1 MSTADGDMVDIGD
14 IKDEDF
20 LQLLDSDQLLY
31 SLATQPQ
38 PIPPNSAAHSS
49 SEHTPEG
56 ASPSKTEPSP
66 VKEEAKMDLALVKIE
81 QKANHQQPTHVSDAA
96 ITVTSESPINPA
108 GVLAPQ
114 AMLDARQRRRNI
126 TAEINKALEQWKPTL
141 KQPFGEGPPCTVNT
155 TNEKSFPNPKRR
167 KPNSAQSVPAAN
179 LEFFESSRIRQH
191 QQNTPSTVK
200 EELKEQIKNQTQQSQ
215 KNGETKQEDLSEEED
230 HSEDGVDHFVADRY
244 QAEAIRAAKQGES
257 FLLTGSAG
265 TGKSFVL
272 KHVISVLR
280 SMGKVVGVTASTG
293 CAAVGIG
300 GGTIHSLSGV
310 GLGMDPIEKLV
321 RKGHTDTRLRKRLK
335 PLDVLVIDEVSMID
349 SFLFDKLNAIIAAAR
364 CPPPKRASESTRRIR
379 TLNSGPGGPLTLKPF
394 GGLQVILCGDFFQLP
409 PVGASE
415 RRFANSSEKFFAFEA
430 KTWKRIIKNTYV
442 LRVVHRQADRQFAG
456 LLNEVRQ
463 GVVSGSTMQ
472 VLNACLVNP
481 VKPLVEVEE
490 NGRRVAFTKLFSYRR
505 QVAIENSS
513 QLKKLRTKG
522 IRYDAYDIIH
532 RSEIGTLTVR
542 HVQQM
547 LDNTNCAQS
556 VELRCGCRVL
566 CTKNLDT
573 GLGIVNGTPGIVVGW
588 SRPLIEIYQ
597 KRKVQD
603 PKLRFDRFGPQDLK
617 DSEIFEF
624 DNPDISQA
632 LETQARSQNDCPVM
646 SGVGLGE
653 VLPVVLFDNGHRY
666 LMEPVDW
673 EVHGTKG
680 QVVGLRRQVPLIL
693 GWALS
698 IHKAQGMT
706 LRDVETDVGG
716 AFDYGQVYVAL
727 SRATAVEK
735 LRLRSFNPR
744 KIVTHPKVTE
754 FYAALERTSSSR

>member
-1 MSTADGDMVDIGD
+1 MVDSGD

-38 PIPPNSAAHSS
+38 PIPPNSAIHSPS
-49 SEHTPEG
+49 QQTSEG
-56 ASPSKTEPSP
+56 DGPSKTEQST
-66 VKEEAKMDLALVKIE
+66 VKKEAKMDLALVKIE
-81 QKANHQQPTHVSDAA
+81 QQADQQQPTHVSGAA
-96 ITVTSESPINPA
+96 ISVASESSVNPA
-108 GVLAPQ
+108 AVLAPQ

-126 TAEINKALEQWKPTL
+126 TAEINKALEQWRPTL
-141 KQPFGEGPPCTVNT
+141 KQPFGEKPPCTVNT
-155 TNEKSFPNPKRR
+155 INENSFPKPKRR
-167 KPNSAQSVPAAN
+167 KPNFTQSVPAAN
-179 LEFFESSRIRQH
+179 LENFQSSRSRQH
-191 QQNTPSTVK
+191 EQNTPSTVK
-200 EELKEQIKNQTQQSQ
+200 EELQDQIKDQTQQSQ
-215 KNGETKQEDLSEEED
+215 KNAETKQKDLSKEEE
-230 HSEDGVDHFVADRY
+230 HNEDEVDHFVADRY

-310 GLGMDPIEKLV
+310 GIGMDPIEKLV
-321 RKGHTDTRLRKRLK
+321 RKGHTDRVLRKRLK
-335 PLDVLVIDEVSMID
+335 QLDVLVIDEISMID

-364 CPPPKRASESTRRIR
+364 CPPPKRDSGITRGIR
-379 TLNSGPGGPLTLKPF
+379 TLNSGPGGLFTLKPF

-409 PVGASE
+409 PVAASDT
-415 RRFANSSEKFFAFEA
+415 RFVNSSEKFFAFEA

-463 GVVSGSTMQ
+463 GVVSESTMQ

-481 VKPLVEVEE
+481 LKPLVEVEE

-505 QVAIENSS
+505 QVASENSS
-513 QLKKLRTKG
+513 QLKKLKTKG
-522 IRYDAYDIIH
+522 IRYDAYDQIH
-532 RSEIGTLTVR
+532 RSELGTLTAR

-556 VELRCGCRVL
+556 IELRRGCRVL

-573 GLGIVNGTPGIVVGW
+573 GLGIVNGAPGIVVGW
-588 SRPLIEIYQ
+588 SRPLIEVYQ
-597 KRKVQD
+597 KRKVED

-617 DSEIFEF
+617 DTEIFEL
-624 DNPDISQA
+624 DNPGISQA
-632 LETQARSQNDCPVM
+632 LETQARSQDDCPVM
-646 SGVGLGE
+646 SGRMLGE
-653 VLPVVLFDNGHRY
+653 VLPVVLLDNGQRC

-680 QVVGLRRQVPLIL
+680 QVVGFRRQVPLIL

-727 SRATAVEK
+727 SRATAVKK

-754 FYAALERTSSSR
+754 FYAALDRTSSPR